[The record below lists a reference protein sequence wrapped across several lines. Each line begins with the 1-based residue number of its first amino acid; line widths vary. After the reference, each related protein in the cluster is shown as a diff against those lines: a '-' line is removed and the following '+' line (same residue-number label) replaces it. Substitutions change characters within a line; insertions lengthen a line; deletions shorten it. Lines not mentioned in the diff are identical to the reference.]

1 MDIGKISDYKCNIAF
16 AVQMRQPQEQK
27 ILCSRQAMRLCLAY

>member
-1 MDIGKISDYKCNIAF
+1 MDIGKISVYKRNIAF

-27 ILCSRQAMRLCLAY
+27 ILCFRQAMSL